1 MVLNIYAQWHNKSI
15 NPLTAFAGTQ
25 TRRAA
30 SPLCPTRLRPL
41 LKSYIYQ
48 GSPVFIAGISFLITI
63 LFSLN
68 VYSEETASCLET
80 AMSQRDMNQCAGI
93 DYKKAESELHRVIKE
108 VQRLYKGETK
118 FLTNL
123 EKSQQNWEIQLEL
136 DLNLK
141 YPKADEPMYYGSVF
155 PMCYS
160 GYKMRLTLQRIAFLK
175 EWLKGSTE
183 GEVCSGSVMHEYYLK
198 NGKG

>member
-1 MVLNIYAQWHNKSI
+1 M
-15 NPLTAFAGTQ
+15 
-25 TRRAA
+25 
-30 SPLCPTRLRPL
+30 
-41 LKSYIYQ
+41 
-48 GSPVFIAGISFLITI
+48 FIARISFLITI

-141 YPKADEPMYYGSVF
+141 IS
-155 PMCYS
+155 
-160 GYKMRLTLQRIAFLK
+160 
-175 EWLKGSTE
+175 KGR
-183 GEVCSGSVMHEYYLK
+183 
-198 NGKG
+198 

>member
-1 MVLNIYAQWHNKSI
+1 
-15 NPLTAFAGTQ
+15 
-25 TRRAA
+25 
-30 SPLCPTRLRPL
+30 
-41 LKSYIYQ
+41 
-48 GSPVFIAGISFLITI
+48 VFIARISFLIT
-63 LFSLN
+63 LFFSLN
-68 VYSEETASCLET
+68 VYSEEAASCLET
-80 AMSQRDMNQCAGI
+80 AMSQRNMNQCAGI
-93 DYKKAESELHRVIKE
+93 DYKNAESEMYRVINE
-108 VQRLYKGETK
+108 IQRLYKGDVK

-123 EKSQQNWEIQLEL
+123 KKSQQNWETQLEL
-136 DLNLK
+136 DLDLK

-198 NGKG
+198 MAKGKYFLHKA

>member
-1 MVLNIYAQWHNKSI
+1 MRKGNNKQI
-15 NPLTAFAGTQ
+15 MALAAARWDANTC
-25 TRRAA
+25 AA
-30 SPLCPTRLRPL
+30 SPLLHTCLRPIFG
-41 LKSYIYQ
+41 SYIYQ
-48 GSPVFIAGISFLITI
+48 GSPVFIARISFLITI